1 MSVISITYFRLR
13 IDSSLS
19 ALRLEVR
26 SPQSA
31 IRNPGGGFRHSR
43 WDALLVF
50 LALAHGAL
58 LLARPSIP
66 LIAVALWWNA
76 NTISHNFIH
85 LPFFRS
91 RALNRLFSWYL
102 TALLGIPQT
111 LWRERHLAHHGRNGA
126 RRKLRVRA
134 RISWHFGAS
143 AGQADARRRDA
154 GDVLTSSRSG
164 NAADA
169 CPPPRPAGLRLPRPA
184 NYCGLPVMIQLGMG
198 AAAKC
203 HIILARALSPA
214 AATELALVLG
224 VWSALATLASKFFFT
239 VYLPGYLAGLGLCYL
254 QGHYEHVRGTTSH
267 YGSLYNLTFFND
279 GYHVEHH
286 ERPGEHWRY
295 LPRQVRYGA
304 PASPWP
310 PVLRWLGAVNLE
322 LLERLV
328 LRSKALQRFVL
339 RTHERALVALLPQ
352 LGDAREIEI
361 VGGGMFPRTALILR
375 RLFPRARITII
386 DASSPNLET
395 ARYFLNG
402 DVSFVHRHFDAGD
415 YEENADLVV
424 IPLSFTGDRAAIYD
438 NPPARAVLVHDWI
451 WKRHEIGAP
460 VSLFLLKRLNLVKR

>member
-1 MSVISITYFRLR
+1 QPSRNQKKSDRRDAENAEGLSLGAHASSVPGVSNTLH
-13 IDSSLS
+13 
-19 ALRLEVR
+19 AGCVR
-26 SPQSA
+26 SQEPA
-31 IRNPGGGFRHSR
+31 EENP
-43 WDALLVF
+43 WQ
-50 LALAHGAL
+50 LAKD
-58 LLARPSIP
+58 
-66 LIAVALWWNA
+66 
-76 NTISHNFIH
+76 F
-85 LPFFRS
+85 
-91 RALNRLFSWYL
+91 
-102 TALLGIPQT
+102 
-111 LWRERHLAHHGRNGA
+111 
-126 RRKLRVRA
+126 KLRVRA

-169 CPPPRPAGLRLPRPA
+169 GPPPRPAGLRLPRPA

-310 PVLRWLGAVNLE
+310 PVLRWLAAV
-322 LLERLV
+322 
-328 LRSKALQRFVL
+328 
-339 RTHERALVALLPQ
+339 
-352 LGDAREIEI
+352 
-361 VGGGMFPRTALILR
+361 
-375 RLFPRARITII
+375 
-386 DASSPNLET
+386 
-395 ARYFLNG
+395 
-402 DVSFVHRHFDAGD
+402 
-415 YEENADLVV
+415 
-424 IPLSFTGDRAAIYD
+424 
-438 NPPARAVLVHDWI
+438 
-451 WKRHEIGAP
+451 
-460 VSLFLLKRLNLVKR
+460 